1 MHLYIEEMMA
11 KYFAPL
17 VSLVDKYSSTSG
29 GTISFTSVEIKNIQ
43 KYCGSWKD
51 SIRAVHE
58 RIRQDFKYKSVDVF
72 KTVGNDLIE

>member
-1 MHLYIEEMMA
+1 MYIEEMMA

-17 VSLVDKYSSTSG
+17 VSLVDKYSNKTG

-51 SIRAVHE
+51 SIRTVHE
-58 RIRQDFKYKSVDVF
+58 RIRQDFKHKSVDVF
-72 KTVGNDLIE
+72 ITVEFEQWDNL